1 MISAAFLLDLRNS
14 FMKNSID
21 EREVVVND
29 RITLIEKKNGLTF
42 GTDAI
47 LLSAFAEPDK
57 TAATLELGSGSG
69 ICSLLLA
76 SHNKADRIYSVEI
89 QPELHETAIKNIE
102 RNNFQNVIKPMLADI
117 RKLNA
122 NSFDEPIGTVI
133 ANPPYFLFGSGKQS
147 PDKGKNAAR
156 FELNGGVSDF
166 CAAASKIMR
175 TQGHFYSVM
184 RAERLCD
191 IVSSLKSAGL
201 EPIKMTFVAH
211 NKNSEPFIVL
221 TEAARISKRSLK
233 ITPVLY
239 MRNEDGTPTDDAER
253 IYESCSFGEFLK
265 NE

>member
-1 MISAAFLLDLRNS
+1 MEKLQYNS
-14 FMKNSID
+14 VY

-29 RITLIEKKNGLTF
+29 RITLIEKKNGLAF

-47 LLSAFAEPDK
+47 LLAAYAEPDR
-57 TAATLELGSGSG
+57 TAATVELGSGSG

-76 SHNKADRIYSVEI
+76 SHGKSDSIYAVEI
-89 QPELHETAIKNIE
+89 QPELHETAIINVE
-102 RNNFQNVIKPMLADI
+102 RNSFQNVVKPIFADV
-117 RKLNA
+117 RALNI
-122 NSFDEPIGTVI
+122 NSFNETVGTVI
-133 ANPPYFLFGSGKQS
+133 SNPPYFLLGSGKQS

-166 CAAASKIMR
+166 CAAASRIMR

-191 IVSSLKSAGL
+191 VVSALKASGL

-211 NKNSEPFIVL
+211 SKDSEPFIVL
-221 TEAARISKRSLK
+221 TESARAARRSLK
-233 ITPVLY
+233 ITRMLY
-239 MRNEDGTPTDDAER
+239 MRNKDGSTTDEANK
-253 IYESCSFGEFLK
+253 IYESCSFGDFLR

>member
-1 MISAAFLLDLRNS
+1 MNKPLY
-14 FMKNSID
+14 
-21 EREVVVND
+21 EREVVVNN
-29 RITLIEKKNGLTF
+29 RITLIEKTNSLNF

-47 LLSAFAEPDK
+47 LLSAYAEPDK

-76 SHNKADRIYSVEI
+76 AHNKADKIYAVEI
-89 QPELHETAIKNIE
+89 QRELHETATKNVE
-102 RNNFQNVIKPMLADI
+102 TNNFQNIITPILADI
-117 RKLNA
+117 RELSI

-133 ANPPYFLFGSGKQS
+133 ANPPYFIIGSGKQS
-147 PDKGKNAAR
+147 PSKEKNAAT
-156 FELNGGVSDF
+156 FELNGGISDF
-166 CAAASKIMR
+166 CVAASKIMR
-175 TQGHFYSVM
+175 TQGHFYTVM

-191 IVSSLKSAGL
+191 IVSSLKSSGL

-211 NKNSEPFIVL
+211 NKGSEPFIVL
-221 TEAARISKRSLK
+221 TESARTSRRSLK

-239 MRNEDGTPTDDAER
+239 MRNEDGTPTDDAEK